1 MLAQNL
7 KYLRAENG
15 ISQQELADILSLPRS
30 SISDYERGRT
40 EPSIENLIKI
50 SERFD
55 VKIDHLIK
63 TDLSRRQL
71 ETVKNESFKVLTI
84 TVDSQH
90 RSNIELVQTKAAA
103 GYQEHFTDP
112 EYIRELPKIYFP
124 VIPQG
129 TFRGFEIKG
138 DSMLPVEPG
147 SIVICSY
154 VEKLKDIKKNKTY
167 VIVSKTEGVVYKR
180 VIPYLEGKKLLL
192 TSDNAAYDPYNI
204 ALEDIAE
211 VWQYYAH
218 LSFTDAINT
227 SANQIQEKLNEIQRK
242 LNEVHKVTVK

>member
-1 MLAQNL
+1 MFAQNL
-7 KYLRAENG
+7 KYLRTENG

-50 SERFD
+50 STRFD
-55 VKIDHLIK
+55 VKIDHLLK
-63 TDLSRRQL
+63 SDLSTQQL
-71 ETVKNESFKVLTI
+71 ESIKNDSFKVLTI
-84 TVDSQH
+84 TVDSQN

-180 VIPYLEGKKLLL
+180 VIPDLAGKRLLL
-192 TSDNAAYDPYNI
+192 TSDNAAYDPYDI
-204 ALEDIAE
+204 DFEEIAE
-211 VWQYYAH
+211 IWQYYAH
-218 LSFTDAINT
+218 ISFSDAVHT
-227 SANQIQEKLNEIQRK
+227 SANHIQEKLHDIQRK
-242 LNEVHKVTVK
+242 LNEVHKATVK